1 MQCST
6 EQERLKTLKFFS
18 AVFFW
23 QKNLPFVLGHSNLL
37 SFFFFFTNF
46 CLRISSFICYLLS
59 FSSLHSLLLSSF
71 FVTLS
76 FSNQIILVTTWSH
89 QIWHCLY
96 YIRVCISLPLMC
108 VCQCVFGRR
117 EIGLWLDLVLEIPL
131 YVTATL
137 SLWEN
142 LRHISCCWFKPY
154 IANILRNVQKL
165 ETRKEDW
172 GSIRT

>member
-6 EQERLKTLKFFS
+6 EQERLKTSKFFFPYFS
-18 AVFFW
+18 DKRIYPLFWTIRIICSVFFI
-23 QKNLPFVLGHSNLL
+23 
-37 SFFFFFTNF
+37 NF
-46 CLRISSFICYLLS
+46 CLRISLVICYLLC
-59 FSSLHSLLLSSF
+59 FSSLHSLLLSSL

-76 FSNQIILVTTWSH
+76 FSNQIILVITWSH

-96 YIRVCISLPLMC
+96 YMRVCVSLPLMC

-142 LRHISCCWFKPY
+142 LRHISCCW
-154 IANILRNVQKL
+154 L
-165 ETRKEDW
+165 
-172 GSIRT
+172 